1 MFLQKI
7 RVKGLIVRRR
17 IENTTR
23 LTGFIACLR
32 MRVFRC
38 LCLTEPAAAD
48 LTRIKEKV

>member
-1 MFLQKI
+1 
-7 RVKGLIVRRR
+7 
-17 IENTTR
+17 
-23 LTGFIACLR
+23 LR